1 MSASRLAA
9 WIVGALVSALA
20 SAGVAAEVERYVRF
34 QEGAALSYGRVSGEQ
49 VQPLSAAPWK
59 GGVPVG
65 GALALNEVTLLAPVE
80 PSKVIAVGFNYVSHR
95 GAREPDP
102 YPGLFAKFPT
112 SLAGPTADIVYPEDA
127 TDLHFEGEMV
137 VVIGALT
144 SRVPVESA
152 AGHVFGVTTGNDVSE
167 RGWQAADLQWLRAK
181 GHDGFGPVGPMVVRG
196 LDYTNLLLETR
207 VNGEV
212 RQSQRTSDLIF
223 SVAELVSYVSRYV
236 TLLPG
241 DVIFTGTP
249 GTTSAL
255 KPGDVVEVELEGV
268 GVIRN
273 RIVGPGGGD

>member
-1 MSASRLAA
+1 MNGSRLAPWTA
-9 WIVGALVSALA
+9 CALVTALL
-20 SAGVAAEVERYVRF
+20 SAGAAAEAERYVRF
-34 QEGAALSYGRVSGEQ
+34 QLGAAMSYGRVYGEQ
-49 VQPLSAAPWK
+49 VQPLSAAPWQ
-59 GGVPVG
+59 GGVPAG
-65 GALALNEVTLLAPVE
+65 GALALTEVTLLAPVE

-95 GAREPDP
+95 GDREPDP

-112 SLAGPTADIVYPEDA
+112 SLAGPSADVIYPEDA
-127 TDLHFEGEMV
+127 TELHYEGEMV
-137 VVIGALT
+137 VVIGTLT
-144 SRVPVESA
+144 RRVPVERA
-152 AGHVFGVTTGNDVSE
+152 AEHVFGVTIGNDVSE

-196 LDYTNLLLETR
+196 LDYGNLLLETS
-207 VNGEV
+207 VNGEL

-223 SVAELVSYVSRYV
+223 SVPELVSYVSRYV

-255 KPGDVVEVELEGV
+255 KPGDVVEVGLEGV

-273 RIVGPGGGD
+273 RIVGPRGDD